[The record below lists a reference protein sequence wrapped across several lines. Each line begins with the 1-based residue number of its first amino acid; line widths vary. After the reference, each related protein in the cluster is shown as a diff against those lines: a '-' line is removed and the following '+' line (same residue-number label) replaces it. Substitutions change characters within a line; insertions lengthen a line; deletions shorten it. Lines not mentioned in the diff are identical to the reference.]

1 MPANT
6 KYLTQSKHQRFAKV
20 SAAILGA
27 FLVSSTLHLAIAAWV
42 TNVKPVLATY
52 SFSLFIV
59 WCTLMLL
66 TFLFKNGWKC
76 WLLYLAIT
84 AVFIALYTCGI
95 AHNSIPA

>member
-6 KYLTQSKHQRFAKV
+6 KYLTHKKHQRFAKV

-27 FLVSSTLHLAIAAWV
+27 FLVSSSLHLAIAAWASAIR
-42 TNVKPVLATY
+42 PVLATY
-52 SFSLFIV
+52 SFSLFIL

-76 WLLYLAIT
+76 WLLYLVLT
-84 AVFIALYTCGI
+84 AAFIALYSWGI
-95 AHNSIPA
+95 NQNSLPA